1 MPSRSAHDIWEA
13 ALGNLRQ
20 QVSAAAYETW
30 LSDTRG
36 LSSSGNE
43 LVVGVPNEF
52 AHHWLQG
59 SLLPIME
66 RAVSEVQQQEMR
78 ITIQVTPGESAEGDG
93 EGGSMPGQA
102 PVLPEESAP
111 GLSRSRG
118 GRSYAIGARPDPKLT
133 FDQFV
138 VGDNTKLAFAAATN
152 VVNKPSLQYNPLVLF
167 GPPGLGKTHL
177 LHAIAN
183 ETQGRQRATLLATA
197 EQFVHDFVTSVQEK
211 TIPTF
216 RELYRSPDVLVL
228 DDIQF
233 ICGKVKSEEALFH
246 TCNALIRTGRQVVI
260 SADRSPD
267 ALPFKHERLS
277 SRLRAGLPIDL
288 KPPDRKTRLNI
299 LAFKASRSD
308 TDVPDA
314 VLHYLAA
321 RPYASVSQMEG
332 ELTKIIAHSTLL
344 GQNITLE
351 LAQQS
356 LSSTPAGSEALA
368 LTPEALVR
376 AVAAYYELSAAAL
389 ESKSRERS
397 LTTARQV
404 AMYLARHHTSGSLA
418 EIGRSLGNR
427 DHTTVLHGV
436 QRITG
441 LISTDSRLQAAAEA
455 IIQIASSPLHRQ

>member
-1 MPSRSAHDIWEA
+1 MPSRSARDIWETV
-13 ALGNLRQ
+13 LGSLRQ

-30 LSDTRG
+30 LSDTHG
-36 LSSSGNE
+36 LSSSDSE
-43 LVVGVPNEF
+43 LIVSVPNEF

-59 SLLPIME
+59 SMLPIME
-66 RAVSEVQQQEMR
+66 RAASEVQQRQMR
-78 ITIQVTPGESAEGDG
+78 VTIQVSSGEAAEREVGA
-93 EGGSMPGQA
+93 A
-102 PVLPEESAP
+102 PDPAPPLPEESAS
-111 GLSRSRG
+111 GSSRSRG

-138 VGDNTKLAFAAATN
+138 VGDNTKLAYAAATN
-152 VVNKPSLQYNPLVLF
+152 VADKPSLQYNPLFLF

-183 ETQGRQRATLLATA
+183 ETQGHHRPTLLATA
-197 EQFVHDFVTSVQEK
+197 EQFVHDYVTSVQEK
-211 TIPTF
+211 TIATF

-260 SADRSPD
+260 SADRPPD
-267 ALPFKHERLS
+267 ALPFKDARLS

-299 LAFKASRSD
+299 LAFMASRSN
-308 TDVPDA
+308 TDVSEE

-344 GQNITLE
+344 GQNITLQ

-356 LSSTPAGSEALA
+356 LSSTPAASEPLA

-441 LISTDSRLQAAAEA
+441 LISTDSRLQAAADA

>member
-1 MPSRSAHDIWEA
+1 MGS
-13 ALGNLRQ
+13 LRQ

-36 LSSSGNE
+36 LSSSDSE
-43 LVVGVPNEF
+43 FVVSVPNEF

-59 SLLPIME
+59 SMLPIME
-66 RAVSEVQQQEMR
+66 RAVSEVLQRQMR
-78 ITIQVTPGESAEGDG
+78 VTIQIASGEAAERVVGA
-93 EGGSMPGQA
+93 A
-102 PVLPEESAP
+102 PDPAPALPEESAA
-111 GLSRSRG
+111 GSSRSRG
-118 GRSYAIGARPDPKLT
+118 SRSYAIGARPDPKLT

-138 VGDNTKLAFAAATN
+138 VGDNTKLAYAAATN
-152 VVNKPSLQYNPLVLF
+152 VADKPSLQYNPLFLF

-246 TCNALIRTGRQVVI
+246 TCNALIRTGRQVII
-260 SADRSPD
+260 SADRPPD

-308 TDVPDA
+308 TEVPDE

-332 ELTKIIAHSTLL
+332 ELTKIIAHGALL
-344 GQNITLE
+344 GQDITLD
-351 LAQQS
+351 LAQHS
-356 LSSTPAGSEALA
+356 LTSTPAGSEPLA

-376 AVAAYYELSAAAL
+376 AVAAYYELSTAAL

-397 LTTARQV
+397 ITTARQV
-404 AMYLARHHTSGSLA
+404 AMYLARHHTGGSLA

-455 IIQIASSPLHRQ
+455 IVQIASSPLHRQ